1 MPKLPIVSAKD
12 LISVFKKLNFEI
24 VSQKGSH
31 IKMQD
36 INNRIVI
43 IPNHKQ
49 IKPGTL
55 KNGILNPLDIT
66 VEQLVKLL
74 KE

>member
-1 MPKLPIVSAKD
+1 MGFSK
-12 LISVFKKLNFEI
+12 

-36 INNRIVI
+36 NNARTVI
-43 IPNHKQ
+43 IPNHKT

-55 KNGILNPLDIT
+55 KKGILNPLSIS
-66 VEQLVKLL
+66 VQELINAL
-74 KE
+74 KK

>member
-1 MPKLPIVSAKD
+1 MPKLPKVSASELVKAFQRMG
-12 LISVFKKLNFEI
+12 FKK

-36 INNRIVI
+36 DNGRKAI
-43 IPNHKQ
+43 IPNHKS

-55 KNGILNPLDIT
+55 KKGILNPLGIS
-66 VEQLVKLL
+66 VEELIKAL
-74 KE
+74 K

>member
-1 MPKLPIVSAKD
+1 MPKLPRVSAKD
-12 LISVFKKLNFEI
+12 LLRILKKFDFEI
-24 VSQKGSH
+24 ITQRGSH

-36 INNRIVI
+36 SNGRIII

-49 IKPGTL
+49 IKLGTL

-66 VEQLVKLL
+66 VEQFIRML
-74 KE
+74 KN

>member
-1 MPKLPIVSAKD
+1 MPKLPRVSAKD
-12 LISVFKKLNFEI
+12 IVYVFKKLHFKI
-24 VSQKGSH
+24 ISQKGSH

-36 INNRIVI
+36 LNDRIVI

-49 IKPGTL
+49 IKLGTL
-55 KNGILNPLDIT
+55 KNGILNPMNIT

-74 KE
+74 KS